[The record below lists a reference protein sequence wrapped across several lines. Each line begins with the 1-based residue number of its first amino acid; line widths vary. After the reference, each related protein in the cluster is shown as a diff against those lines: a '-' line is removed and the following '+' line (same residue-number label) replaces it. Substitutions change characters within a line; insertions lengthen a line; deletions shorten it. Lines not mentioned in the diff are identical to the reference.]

1 MKTNTLIGLGILGV
15 AGYVLWKMRKPAE
28 FQDKELQKLVDDLKT
43 MPELPPVFVPTG
55 VTVSNPDPWV
65 DRRPTYEN
73 AVFED
78 VESYLATNPNAHLIR
93 RGWNREFYAL
103 DKDVKQLTKEEFEK
117 AGVILVDGKVMI
129 KDYYID
135 YILKPD
141 PKVIGEAMQAKIDAY
156 NLNAQLN
163 IPIVPKVPVPIQ
175 SPNDPLKAVASPET
189 ISMWDPDRVTE
200 RTRLGEEVG
209 YTGVRQPRV
218 IISSIGTAYSDTT
231 KIDGVPYGVP
241 IEGAKITQTVSG
253 QDGTLLYK
261 NEYVMQNGN
270 LVAVI
275 SNF

>member
-1 MKTNTLIGLGILGV
+1 MQKTTKIILALAGVGGLLYLLSKSKKGN
-15 AGYVLWKMRKPAE
+15 E
-28 FQDKELQKLVDDLKT
+28 FKDKELGKLVEDLKQ
-43 MPELPPVFVPTG
+43 MPDLEKAIAEQ
-55 VTVSNPDPWV
+55 SWIDK
-65 DRRPTYEN
+65 RPTYEN

-93 RGWNREFYAL
+93 RGWMREVYAL

-200 RTRLGEEVG
+200 RTRLGEEIG